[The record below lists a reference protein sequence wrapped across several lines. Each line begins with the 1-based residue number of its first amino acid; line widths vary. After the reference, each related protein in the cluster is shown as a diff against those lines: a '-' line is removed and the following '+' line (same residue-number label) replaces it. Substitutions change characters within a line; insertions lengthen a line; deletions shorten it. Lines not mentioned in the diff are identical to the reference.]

1 MWGVAK
7 WVGSKATPLFILR
20 TESPEPTHRKDLQG
34 IAYLLS
40 KKVCQKQ
47 AVLHMRGGKAI
58 PIDIK
63 PIKSKLSLT
72 VLLVTI
78 LAQNC
83 MQRYKSDF
91 FFIFHTRDAI

>member
-1 MWGVAK
+1 
-7 WVGSKATPLFILR
+7 
-20 TESPEPTHRKDLQG
+20 
-34 IAYLLS
+34 
-40 KKVCQKQ
+40 
-47 AVLHMRGGKAI
+47 MRGGKAI
-58 PIDIK
+58 LIDIK

-91 FFIFHTRDAI
+91 FFFIFHTRDAI

>member
-1 MWGVAK
+1 
-7 WVGSKATPLFILR
+7 
-20 TESPEPTHRKDLQG
+20 
-34 IAYLLS
+34 
-40 KKVCQKQ
+40 
-47 AVLHMRGGKAI
+47 MRGGKAI

-91 FFIFHTRDAI
+91 FFLFFTLVTLFSDQPLSTIEN